1 MTILKGLWKLLV
13 GVKDLLVLIFMVVLF
28 GTLIAVV
35 NREAPTPQVADGGAL
50 VVPMAGVLVSQAQDV
65 DPFALIAG
73 GSPVDEIDTYDLIR
87 TIRAA
92 AKDDRVPA
100 LVLEMDGF
108 FGGGQSNV
116 EDVANAVAA
125 FKESG
130 KPVYSFA
137 TAYLDDAW
145 LIAVHGT
152 ETWLAPMGTVLVQG
166 PGGSNLYFGDA
177 LDKLKVDVNVFR
189 VGTFKSAVEPYTS
202 SEASEPA
209 KRARQVLADDLWE
222 IYQQDVAAARP
233 QAKLMAY
240 VNDMPGA
247 VRSAGGDFAT
257 AALAAGLV
265 DKLGTRAEFETM
277 LSDKFGGSDDGPLPY
292 DSTDLYAYQSA
303 MLTPPEAGPAIGVV
317 TVAGNIIDGEAPAG
331 TAGGTTIST
340 LIADAAANDD
350 IKALVLRVD
359 SPGGSVLASEEIRQ
373 SLLMARKDG
382 LPVIA
387 SFGPVAASGGYWIST
402 AAEAVIAEPSTITG
416 SIGVFSIVPSF
427 DRTLADLGINADGVK
442 TTPLSGAPDVFAG
455 LDPSTRDLLQLSV
468 EDIYTRFVKLV
479 ADARDIPVERVE
491 EIAEGRVWSGAAARQ
506 LGLVDRFGTLDD
518 AISLAAERA
527 GYDADDI
534 AVIRVREPKPFA
546 QQIAEELLASGGNQ
560 EAAPESAL
568 AVALARR
575 QMEGAA
581 ALGDAV
587 ATAKT
592 TSMQARCLDC
602 TTGPRIADVD
612 LPGWLATLKSL
623 LP

>member
-1 MTILKGLWKLLV
+1 MAILKGLWKLLV

-209 KRARQVLADDLWE
+209 KRARQALADDLWQ

-317 TVAGNIIDGEAPAG
+317 TVAGNIIDGESPAG

>member
-1 MTILKGLWKLLV
+1 MAILKGLWKLLV

-233 QAKLMAY
+233 QAKLMDY